1 MKNNIITV
9 MKKEFMRF
17 FTDRRMVFTT
27 LLMPG
32 LMIYLLYSVMG
43 TGISSQF
50 KTEEDYNVKVCVM
63 NLPQSM
69 EQAVSKGAPID
80 FQELAG
86 EQETEQALDNLKNGS
101 AEYDLV
107 AVFPEQFDE
116 LAAAYDN
123 SMGSAAPAVK
133 LYYNSSNTDSGSAYD
148 IMTEILDDYETSL
161 ANKFDVNPGDEA
173 YDLATEE
180 DMSTQIFSMMI
191 PMLMMVFLFS
201 GCMAVAPESIA
212 GEKERGTIATL
223 LVTPMRRSHLA
234 LGKVFSLSVIA
245 VLSGF
250 SSFLGTMLSLPKL
263 MGGAETI
270 NANIYGV
277 KDYVLLLF
285 VILSTVLVI
294 ITLVSIV
301 SAVAKNVKEA
311 TGWVTPIMIISMLL
325 GVTSMVESLCKTEPV
340 WFLIPLYNSAQCMS
354 SIFSLEMSTV
364 NIVVTV
370 IANICYAGIGVFV
383 LTKMFDSEKVMFSK

>member
-1 MKNNIITV
+1 MKNNIMTV
-9 MKKEFMRF
+9 MKKEFTRF
-17 FTDRRMVFTT
+17 FTDRRMVLTT
-27 LLMPG
+27 LIMPG

-43 TGISSQF
+43 SGISSQF
-50 KTEEDYNVKVCVM
+50 ATEEDYHVKICVR

-69 EQAVSKGAPID
+69 EKAVSKGAPVE
-80 FQELAG
+80 FEELAG
-86 EQETEQALDNLKNGS
+86 GQETEQALEDLKNGS
-101 AEYDLV
+101 TEYDLV

-116 LAAAYDN
+116 LAAAYD
-123 SMGSAAPAVK
+123 SAAGSPAPAVK
-133 LYYNSSNTDSGSAYD
+133 LYYNSSDTDSGSAYD
-148 IMTEILDDYETSL
+148 IMTEILDAYETSL
-161 ANKFDVNPGDEA
+161 TNKFDINPGDEA

-180 DMSTQIFSMMI
+180 DISTQIFSMMI

-245 VLSGF
+245 LLSGF

-270 NANIYGV
+270 DADIYGA
-277 KDYVLLLF
+277 KEYVLLLL

-294 ITLVSIV
+294 ITLISIV
-301 SAVAKNVKEA
+301 SAMAKNIKEA

-340 WFLIPLYNSAQCMS
+340 WFLIPLYNSVQCMNG
-354 SIFSLEMSTV
+354 IFSLEMNTV
-364 NIVVTV
+364 NIIVTV
-370 IANICYAGIGVFV
+370 IANFCYAGIGAFI
-383 LTKMFDSEKVMFSK
+383 LAKMFDNEKVMFSK